1 MAQTERSS
9 PMDASFLKD
18 VLGTALYQRMSS
30 YTTAEMDAK
39 EKDLAEEKS
48 LKGGELLCSREYPS
62 SSWKYLQLALVVLE
76 GQRIHPFQES
86 PGGRKTQCVNYAVV
100 LHGFQKRCI

>member
-1 MAQTERSS
+1 
-9 PMDASFLKD
+9 MDASFLKD

-86 PGGRKTQCVNYAVV
+86 PGEEKHSVSTMQLFYMAFRKGASNP
-100 LHGFQKRCI
+100 I